1 LRSWKKQRTAFFVE
15 AVELHQNDDTVDEP
29 PERPDLELL
38 VIGKRAGLSFDE
50 MNELTVNDL
59 LKFVNIYVD
68 TVANKSKPRR
78 RMATQA
84 DIDAFFS

>member
-1 LRSWKKQRTAFFVE
+1 VE
-15 AVELHQNDDTVDEP
+15 EAEPNQNVDIERDK

-38 VIGKRAGLSFDE
+38 VMGKRAGLSFDE

-59 LKFVNIYVD
+59 LKYVNIYVD
-68 TVANKSKPRR
+68 MVTNKPKTRS

-84 DIDAFFS
+84 DIDAFFG